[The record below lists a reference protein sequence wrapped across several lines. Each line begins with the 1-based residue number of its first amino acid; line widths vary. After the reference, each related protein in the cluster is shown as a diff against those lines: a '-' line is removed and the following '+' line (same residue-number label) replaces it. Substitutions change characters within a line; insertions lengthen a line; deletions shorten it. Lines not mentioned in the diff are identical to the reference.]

1 MEQGEQRA
9 TGCGTARG
17 PDADAPAKQRVAV
30 VTGLS
35 GAGRSTALGALED
48 LGWETVDNLPIALI
62 PRLADPA
69 SGAGAEI
76 GRPVAI
82 GADTR
87 TRGFSVAALEEALAG
102 LRANPRAEPMLIFL
116 DAADGAIIRRY
127 AETRRRHPMA
137 PQEDAALGVA
147 RERDA
152 LSGLRERADLVI
164 DTTDMS
170 PHALRAQV
178 RAQLS
183 HGTAHGMAVSLQSF
197 SYKRGAPREAD
208 MVMDCR
214 FLRNPHW
221 EAALRAEDG
230 RHAGVDAYVA
240 ADPLFEPFFSRLADL
255 AALLLPAY
263 KSEGKA
269 YFCIALGCTGG
280 RHRSVMMTERLG
292 RRLADEGWRVNLRHR
307 ELERRDGAPRED

>member
-1 MEQGEQRA
+1 MEQGEQRGA
-9 TGCGTARG
+9 DDGPTRG
-17 PDADAPAKQRVAV
+17 PDAETPAKQRVAV

-35 GAGRSTALGALED
+35 GSGRSTTLGALED
-48 LGWETVDNLPIALI
+48 LGWETVDNLPLALI
-62 PRLADPA
+62 PRLADPTP
-69 SGAGAEI
+69 GAEA

-87 TRGFSVAALEEALAG
+87 TRGFSVAALEEALTE

-116 DAADGAIIRRY
+116 DAEDGAIIRRY

-152 LSGLRERADLVI
+152 LSGLRERADIVI

-183 HGTAHGMAVSLQSF
+183 HGTAHGMSVSLQSF

-221 EAALRAEDG
+221 EAALRPQDG
-230 RHAGVDAYVA
+230 RDPGVDAYVA

-280 RHRSVMMTERLG
+280 RHRSVMLTERLA
-292 RRLADEGWRVNLRHR
+292 RRLADGGWRVNVRHR
-307 ELERRDGAPRED
+307 ELERRDGASREDG